1 MERLTRKQVA
11 FDVHPLLHKR
21 IKIEAAKRGISMNMF
36 ICLAIE
42 RELENNGT
50 AQKKLK
56 SVLTKKAC
64 KNLSHKWHIIELY
77 MWGTVKQKSKIYAKY
92 RVTIRVRK
100 QTGKK
105 LKTKY
110 IVKRK

>member
-50 AQKKLK
+50 AQKKTEVCLNKK
-56 SVLTKKAC
+56 S
-64 KNLSHKWHIIELY
+64 
-77 MWGTVKQKSKIYAKY
+77 M
-92 RVTIRVRK
+92 
-100 QTGKK
+100 
-105 LKTKY
+105 
-110 IVKRK
+110 